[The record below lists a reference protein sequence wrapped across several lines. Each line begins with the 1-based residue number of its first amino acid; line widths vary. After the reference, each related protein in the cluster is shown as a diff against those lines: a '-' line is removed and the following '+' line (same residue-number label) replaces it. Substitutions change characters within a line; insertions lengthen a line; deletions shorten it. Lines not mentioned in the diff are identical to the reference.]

1 MPNQNKRKIL
11 TFLNVSNLM
20 NKLLFIVFETKYIL
34 IEGHVLHSWL
44 DSLKLKA
51 KGTNLMKNI
60 LLQTDLGIANTKM
73 NNFFIDQIEIYFLE
87 VGHQDE

>member
-60 LLQTDLGIANTKM
+60 LLHTDLGIANTKM

>member
-60 LLQTDLGIANTKM
+60 LLHTDLGIANTKM
-73 NNFFIDQIEIYFLE
+73 NIFFIDQIEIYFLE